1 LKENAIVYPSDTVV
15 LGEKISDAGDYY
27 MDLFENPQ
35 VGGND
40 ASVAEQCRHDNRNAS
55 SLANGQ
61 SGSGGSDY
69 AMADGSARFIKYP
82 QAVSPLHLWCVTDT
96 NRGLN
101 AWKF

>member
-1 LKENAIVYPSDTVV
+1 
-15 LGEKISDAGDYY
+15 

-55 SLANGQ
+55 SQASGQ
-61 SGSGGSDY
+61 SGSGGANY
-69 AMADGSARFIKYP
+69 AMSDGSARFIKYP

-96 NRGLN
+96 NRMQN

>member
-1 LKENAIVYPSDTVV
+1 LKENVIRSPIDSVV

-40 ASVAEQCRHDNRNAS
+40 ASVAEQCRHANRNAS
-55 SLANGQ
+55 SLNGQ

-69 AMADGSARFIKYP
+69 ALADGSARFIKYP
-82 QAVSPLHLWCVTDT
+82 QSVSPLHLWCVADT
-96 NRGLN
+96 NRVLN